1 MTFEAWISL
10 LALIV
15 SLVAAAYARRAN
27 DLGRLNSL
35 LSLRTHY
42 LALMERQVKLAE
54 LLSNLPSGLKA
65 VQDSYSEMNT
75 KLREVSHEIDKY
87 HVKLTGLRT

>member
-10 LALIV
+10 LALVV
-15 SLVAAAYARRAN
+15 SLIAVAYARRAN

-42 LALMERQVKLAE
+42 LALMEHQGKLAE
-54 LLSNLPSGLKA
+54 LLNNLPSGLKA
-65 VQDSYSEMNT
+65 AQDSYAELDT
-75 KLREVSHEIDKY
+75 KLREVSYEIDKY
-87 HVKLTGLRT
+87 HVKLTGPRT